1 MSKMIPQ
8 VSKPIPT
15 NNNRDPEKRNI
26 THGELFDTIL
36 SGKIRELKNMK
47 YKCCKCKTIF
57 DEDMAETQSEYMG
70 EFWGSPAYESY
81 LVCPNCR
88 TEEIEEY
95 KEGEND

>member
-1 MSKMIPQ
+1 MNCK
-8 VSKPIPT
+8 VSKTAPIQGV
-15 NNNRDPEKRNI
+15 NNNRKPYIRKI

-57 DEDMAETQSEYMG
+57 DEDMAKTQSEYMG

-95 KEGEND
+95 KEEEND